1 MTKRKTTEQFINDAR
16 NVHGNKYDYSNTIY
30 ETAAIK
36 VKIRCIKHDWE
47 FPQTPNDHLSG
58 KGCKKCAVEKRT
70 KSRKITLEQFIKR
83 SRKKHG
89 NKYDYS
95 KVILDGVDNHVI
107 IICPIHNEFPQRPA
121 KHMRGEGCNDCAIDN
136 RAAKRRKPYKEV
148 LKEFIAVHGNNY
160 DYSKVKYEN
169 TDKHVLIR
177 CIKHDHEFLQTP
189 YGHSQG
195 MTGCEI
201 CKKEAL
207 REIFIKTKEE
217 FISDAIKVHG
227 KKYDYSKADYKGA
240 KVNIQI
246 GCPNKFHGYF
256 TQTPDHHINGRQGC
270 PNCSD
275 EIRNLGYTLEEIN
288 KKNINIEGILYV
300 INAFNDDENF
310 FKIGITSKSAS
321 WRFRGNSEMPYDFEI
336 ICELN
341 IGLADAYQHE
351 QYILNKYKEFK
362 YVPKIYFAGKD
373 EVLSINPLEHDERL
387 KELYQYQKGI

>member
-1 MTKRKTTEQFINDAR
+1 MTKAKTTEQFIKDAR
-16 NVHGNKYDYSNTIY
+16 EVHGDRYDYSNTVY
-30 ETAAIK
+30 EKASK
-36 VKIRCIKHDWE
+36 QVQIRCIKHDWE
-47 FPQTPNDHLSG
+47 FPQTPNSHLRG
-58 KGCKKCAVEKRT
+58 RGCEKCGREKLDRA
-70 KSRKITLEQFIKR
+70 RKITLEQFIER

-95 KVILDGVDNHVI
+95 KVKLDGVDNNVI

-121 KHMRGEGCNDCAIDN
+121 KHMSGEGCNDCAIDK
-136 RAAKRRKPYKEV
+136 RAAKRRKPYKKV

-169 TDKHVLIR
+169 TDKHVLIK

-201 CKKEAL
+201 CK
-207 REIFIKTKEE
+207 RESKRELYTKTKEE
-217 FISDAIKVHG
+217 FVTDAIKVHG
-227 KKYDYSKADYKGA
+227 NKYDYSKVDYKGA

-246 GCPNKFHGYF
+246 GCPNKLHDYF
-256 TQTPDHHINGRQGC
+256 PQTPDHHINGRQGC
-270 PNCSD
+270 PNWSD
-275 EIRNLGYTLEEIN
+275 EIRNLGYTLDEIN

-300 INAFNDDENF
+300 INAFNESENF

-336 ICELN
+336 ICELD
-341 IGLADAYQHE
+341 IGLADAYAHE

-373 EVLSINPLEHDERL
+373 EVLSINPLEYDERL
-387 KELYQYQKGI
+387 KELYQYQKEL